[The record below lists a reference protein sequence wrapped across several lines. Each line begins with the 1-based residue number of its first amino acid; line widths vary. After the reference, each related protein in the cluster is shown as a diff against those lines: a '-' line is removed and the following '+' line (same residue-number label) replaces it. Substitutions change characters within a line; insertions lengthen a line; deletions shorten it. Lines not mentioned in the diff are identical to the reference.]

1 MNFLRIFYTML
12 IRSEMIGFGHYLPN
26 KVLTNDDLS
35 KMVETNDEYDKRQCN
50 MISRMKKGDWVVLGR
65 DYKIAALGV
74 IDDEEVSEIDC
85 EPFHWKRKVNW
96 LVTGL

>member
-1 MNFLRIFYTML
+1 
-12 IRSEMIGFGHYLPN
+12 
-26 KVLTNDDLS
+26 
-35 KMVETNDEYDKRQCN
+35 MVETNDEYDKRQCN
-50 MISRMKKGDWVVLGR
+50 MISRMKKGDWIVLGR

-96 LVTGL
+96 LVTGLSATFSDIGIVGGCFSNFASQNQNTKFRISTS